1 MAKRYLIGVDGGSQS
16 SKVVIFDLAGNIIAE
31 ARRELKPMHLPEPGV
46 AEHPDDD
53 LWDSTAAACRAAMA
67 AFPGDPK
74 AILGVGVGSIRC
86 CRVLIKADGT
96 LAAPVISWMDRR
108 VARPYEHDVPDVAF
122 VTATTGYINHRF
134 TGKTLDTAAN
144 YVGEWPID
152 NDSWDWSTDPA
163 VFDRYKLP
171 RSMLFDLAMPGAVVG
186 HVTAEASRLTG
197 IPAGLPVVNTAND
210 KAVEALGMGLM
221 NDDAVLV
228 SLGTYICG
236 MTSGSR
242 NITDASGFWTNL
254 AAMPKR
260 YLYES
265 GGIRRGMWTISW
277 FKQLFGDD
285 LVAKAAAAGQ
295 SAEALLER
303 EAAATPA
310 GADGLMVWPEWLAPP
325 HELYRKGAMLGFDGR
340 HGRGHIYR
348 AILEAIALTMKGH
361 VDAMFADLGK
371 QPRKVIVSGGGSN
384 SDLFMQIFA
393 DVFGLPAERNEM
405 RGAAGL
411 GAAISAAVATG
422 AHPDFET
429 AVAAMVRTETTF
441 SPRADNTALYD
452 QLRHDVYARLRD
464 DLAPIFQ
471 RSFPIFG

>member
-1 MAKRYLIGVDGGSQS
+1 MSKRYLIGVDGGSQS
-16 SKVVIFDLAGNIIAE
+16 SKVVIFDLSGNIVAE
-31 ARRELKPMHLPEPGV
+31 ARRALRPMHLPEPGV
-46 AEHPDDD
+46 AEHPGDD
-53 LWDSTAAACRAAMA
+53 LWESTAAACREAMA
-67 AFPGDPK
+67 AFSGDPG
-74 AILGVGVGSIRC
+74 AIIGVGVGSIRC
-86 CRVLIKADGT
+86 CRVLMKADGN

-108 VARPYEHDVPDVAF
+108 LARPYEHDVPDVAY

-134 TGKTLDTAAN
+134 TGATVDTAAN

-152 NDSWDWSTDPA
+152 NDTWDWSGDPA
-163 VFDRYKLP
+163 VFERYRVP
-171 RSMLFDLAMPGAVVG
+171 RSMLFDLAMPGAIVG
-186 HVTAEASRLTG
+186 TITAEASRLTG

-210 KAVEALGMGLM
+210 KAVEALGMGLLG
-221 NDDAVLV
+221 DDAVLI

-236 MTSGSR
+236 MTGGTR

-254 AAMPKR
+254 AAMPRR

-277 FKQLFGDD
+277 FKQLIGDD
-285 LVAKAAAAGQ
+285 LVAKAAAEGLE
-295 SAEALLER
+295 AEVLLER

-310 GADGLMVWPEWLAPP
+310 GTDGLVVWPEWLAPP
-325 HELYRKGAMLGFDGR
+325 TELYRKGAMLGFDGR

-361 VDAMFADLGK
+361 CDAMFSDLGK
-371 QPRKVIVSGGGSN
+371 RPKKVIVSGGGSN

-405 RGAAGL
+405 RGAASL
-411 GAAISAAVATG
+411 GAAICAAVATG
-422 AHPDFET
+422 AHADFES
-429 AVAAMVRTETTF
+429 AVAAMVRTERSF
-441 SPRADNTALYD
+441 VPKAANTVLYD
-452 QLRHDVYARLRD
+452 RLRRD
-464 DLAPIFQ
+464 VFASLREDLAPVFK